1 MLRELEPLLQR
12 KARLI
17 LTERT
22 NLAGWKEK
30 MRDVSCHS
38 RHTQTFPGHS
48 PKALTDSVG
57 QPAPGTG
64 METNHRATEAL
75 FLGTVVFVYFF
86 FIFGKCSEL
95 RSFCNSQEYL
105 VSVNLSKK
113 FLFLEIF

>member
-57 QPAPGTG
+57 QPAPGMG

-86 FIFGKCSEL
+86 F
-95 RSFCNSQEYL
+95 
-105 VSVNLSKK
+105 
-113 FLFLEIF
+113 FLESALN